1 MILHIL
7 ICINKFYIFQEIYKM
22 FKNCYKFYLKE
33 KYYIETIYNKN
44 INIFINISWD
54 EVFNILYIY
63 FFFIIII
70 SSMGVL
76 FSKNPIHSVFF
87 LIIVFLH
94 VSFLLLLLHVEFLA
108 FLIFIVYLGAIAV
121 LFLFVIMMFNI
132 YILETRDNIIR
143 YIPLVIS
150 IFLIILEI
158 SYITNWIEF
167 KWNLLSFQ
175 DFFYI
180 HKNWYN
186 FLYSKDNIVVISII
200 YNYYLYNFIIA
211 SLILLVAMIGAIMLT
226 LNLNIDLK
234 KQIYYIQNSKNLYNS
249 IVLRKFGKY
258 KSDIWQIY
266 MKEERKDQEWWK
278 KKFEADVFF
287 NMYKYESI
295 MNLSINLKSKKE
307 TKIKKY

>member
-1 MILHIL
+1 
-7 ICINKFYIFQEIYKM
+7 M
-22 FKNCYKFYLKE
+22 FKDYYKFYLKL
-33 KYYIETIYNKN
+33 KYYFEIIFNKF
-44 INIFINISWD
+44 INIFIDISWD
-54 EVFNILYIY
+54 EVFNIVYIL
-63 FFFIIII
+63 FFFIIVL

-76 FSKNPIHSVFF
+76 LSKNPIHSVFF

-132 YILETRDNIIR
+132 HILETRDNIIR

-150 IFLIILEI
+150 ILLIIIEI
-158 SYITNWIEF
+158 SYITDWINFNWNI
-167 KWNLLSFQ
+167 LSFQ

-186 FLYSKDNIVVISII
+186 LLFSKDNIVIISII

-226 LNLNIDLK
+226 LNLNVDLK
-234 KQIYYIQNSKNLYNS
+234 KQIYYVQNSKNLYNS
-249 IVLRKFGKY
+249 ISLRKYGKY
-258 KSDIWQIY
+258 KTDIWQIY
-266 MKEERKDQEWWK
+266 MKVEPKNHEWYKRKFK
-278 KKFEADVFF
+278 RDVLF
-287 NMYKYESI
+287 NMFKYEWT
-295 MNLSINLKSKKE
+295 MNSYENIQKTELEKKNK
-307 TKIKKY
+307 KIKKY

>member
-1 MILHIL
+1 
-7 ICINKFYIFQEIYKM
+7 M
-22 FKNCYKFYLKE
+22 FKDCYKFYLKL
-33 KYYIETIYNKN
+33 KYYIEIIFNKF
-44 INIFINISWD
+44 INIFIDISWD
-54 EVFNILYIY
+54 EVFNIVYIL
-63 FFFIIII
+63 FFFIIVI

-76 FSKNPIHSVFF
+76 LSKNPIHSVFF

-132 YILETRDNIIR
+132 HILETRDNIIR

-150 IFLIILEI
+150 IFLIIIEI
-158 SYITNWIEF
+158 SYITDWINFNWNI
-167 KWNLLSFQ
+167 LSFQ

-186 FLYSKDNIVVISII
+186 LLFSKDNIVIISII
-200 YNYYLYNFIIA
+200 YNYYLYSFIIA

-226 LNLNIDLK
+226 LNLNVDLK

-249 IVLRKFGKY
+249 ISLRKSGKY
-258 KSDIWQIY
+258 KTDVWQIY
-266 MKEERKDQEWWK
+266 MKEQPKNQEWYK
-278 KKFEADVFF
+278 RKFKEDVLF
-287 NMYKYESI
+287 NMFKYEWT
-295 MNLSINLKSKKE
+295 MNSYENIKKLE
-307 TKIKKY
+307 LEKKNKKIKKY